1 MLHLLVLL
9 AVLPV
14 GEFNAIETHNGAH
27 VVIRYGAAQRVSVI
41 EGDPRCTAISVAAGA
56 RLVIDNK
63 RHDCGRDERALIEVV
78 TPQLPAV
85 KVSNGGIVRT
95 LGTFPAQA
103 SIEAAVEQGGT
114 LDIRSI
120 VADRVAASVYSG
132 GRIFTNARKT
142 LDARVDSGGIINYW
156 GDVEDVHKS
165 VHNGGVVQRGT
176 AKDQFPPQGAS
187 GVSRLFMSLNS
198 GRS

>member
-14 GEFNAIETHNGAH
+14 GEFNAI
-27 VVIRYGAAQRVSVI
+27 
-41 EGDPRCTAISVAAGA
+41 
-56 RLVIDNK
+56 DNK
-63 RHDCGRDERALIEVV
+63 RHDCRRDEDALIEVV

-142 LDARVDSGGIINYW
+142 LDARVDSGGVVTYW

-165 VHNGGVVQRGT
+165 VHNGGVVQRGK
-176 AKDQFPPQGAS
+176 AEDERPQGAS

-198 GRS
+198 GRSWGI